1 MMAVLSKI
9 IADPDSLQD
18 AIGAF
23 GLIGLVFLGCFAG
36 EVAGWWGR

>member
-1 MMAVLSKI
+1 MTAILSKI
-9 IADPDSLQD
+9 MADPDSLQD

-23 GLIGLVFLGCFAG
+23 GLIGLVFLCCFAG